1 MKTLSI
7 AFLFGFAFYVFVWM
21 LGGAMDKEAQ
31 FYEERT
37 HIHLNET
44 AEDK

>member
-7 AFLFGFAFYVFVWM
+7 TFLFGFAFYGFVWM

-37 HIHLNET
+37 QIHLIET
-44 AEDK
+44 AEEK